1 MNGRYCDNCES
12 HLNDEDY
19 VSYGSW
25 SYTCPNCDFSYRH
38 GSAGVG
44 EQVAKFNSRLT
55 KRVPDLGQTWS
66 LKVKMTFAQQHKEQ
80 NEVNNRCTSAKT

>member
-1 MNGRYCDNCES
+1 MSNGRYCDNCET

-25 SYTCPNCDFSYRH
+25 SYTCHDCGFSYRH

-44 EQVAKFNSRLT
+44 EQVVKFNSRPT
-55 KRVPDLGQTWS
+55 KRAPDAGDSAASQKLSPQSGAFTP
-66 LKVKMTFAQQHKEQ
+66 
-80 NEVNNRCTSAKT
+80 EVDSAATQRR

>member
-1 MNGRYCDNCES
+1 MSNGRYCDNCET

-25 SYTCPNCDFSYRH
+25 SYTCHDCGFSYRH

-44 EQVAKFNSRLT
+44 EQVAKFNSRPT
-55 KRVPDLGQTWS
+55 KRAPDAGDSAASQEVPPQSGESQI
-66 LKVKMTFAQQHKEQ
+66 EQ
-80 NEVNNRCTSAKT
+80 LPAATQRR

>member
-1 MNGRYCDNCES
+1 MNGRNCDNCES

-25 SYTCPNCDFSYRH
+25 SYTCPNCGFSYRH

-44 EQVAKFNSRLT
+44 EQVAKFNSRPTPRAVDEGESAPLQAESA
-55 KRVPDLGQTWS
+55 P
-66 LKVKMTFAQQHKEQ
+66 
-80 NEVNNRCTSAKT
+80 EVLSIEEADTTPALRN

>member
-1 MNGRYCDNCES
+1 MSNGRYCDNCET

-25 SYTCPNCDFSYRH
+25 SYTCHDCGFSYRH

-44 EQVAKFNSRLT
+44 EQVVKFNSRPT
-55 KRVPDLGQTWS
+55 RRAVDEGD
-66 LKVKMTFAQQHKEQ
+66 
-80 NEVNNRCTSAKT
+80 SAPLQAESTPEHLPIEEADTAPALRN